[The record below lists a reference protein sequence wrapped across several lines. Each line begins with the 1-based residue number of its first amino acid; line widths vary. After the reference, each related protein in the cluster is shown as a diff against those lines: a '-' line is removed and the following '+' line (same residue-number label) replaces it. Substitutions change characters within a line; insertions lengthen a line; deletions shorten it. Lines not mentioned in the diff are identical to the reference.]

1 MKNKI
6 KSVAVYCGHQSGGNP
21 EYVRDAQRVGEL
33 LAYHKFTLVFGGG
46 DVGLMGA
53 VATAALNNGGKV
65 IGVSTK
71 CVISMQE
78 PIHAGVET
86 KITKG
91 LSARKQ
97 KMYDISDA
105 FVILPGGIGTL
116 DEMTDIMTKQQVGE
130 TCKPIFVLN
139 TGKYWEIFGHLMTYM
154 QQELFMP
161 DLETYNLHI
170 VNTPDD
176 LIRNLL
182 NSDKFFLKCNY

>member
-1 MKNKI
+1 M
-6 KSVAVYCGHQSGGNP
+6 
-21 EYVRDAQRVGEL
+21 
-33 LAYHKFTLVFGGG
+33 
-46 DVGLMGA
+46 
-53 VATAALNNGGKV
+53 
-65 IGVSTK
+65 
-71 CVISMQE
+71 IS
-78 PIHAGVET
+78 P
-86 KITKG
+86 
-91 LSARKQ
+91 
-97 KMYDISDA
+97 A
-105 FVILPGGIGTL
+105 FVVLPGGIGTL

>member
-97 KMYDISDA
+97 KMYDISCFCCFARRNRNIRRND
-105 FVILPGGIGTL
+105 GYN
-116 DEMTDIMTKQQVGE
+116 DETTSR
-130 TCKPIFVLN
+130 
-139 TGKYWEIFGHLMTYM
+139 
-154 QQELFMP
+154 
-161 DLETYNLHI
+161 
-170 VNTPDD
+170 
-176 LIRNLL
+176 RNM
-182 NSDKFFLKCNY
+182 